1 MLRKF
6 LATVS
11 CAVVLT
17 PTLIQAQSNSTNASA
32 LARLNL
38 KSEWTAN
45 IPIASRQDGLLKVQV
60 VDENQVF
67 VQTRNGALYCIDAK
81 SGRELWK
88 YLYPSKMTDG
98 YAVAVNEQFVY
109 SVNVSRLYCH
119 QRFSGVLEFEIALP
133 ESPASGP
140 VVDDE
145 VLFIPYTGAKLASY
159 ELPPSYRT
167 SAAAKAA
174 AKDRGLVAGNPADS
188 VYERN
193 ASRNSTQYVK
203 EPEIDRINVTQGYL
217 DGTTDLSSSQAS
229 PSITM
234 LQSVLPPYTT
244 GGLNKVVSV
253 SMLPSLKAP
262 YSLKPDFMQFNQI
275 SPSVSVMP
283 PSVARLHE
291 LSNLRPPP
299 FSPKIRWIT
308 QMPAKVYSEP
318 VYVPANST
326 RSGRLWVTVD
336 TNKIQSV
343 ARDRGENDVV
353 QQIWRLDDS
362 PSAPIAGPFQ
372 FSKDLELGV
381 LTLKNGEVLGFDL
394 SGGTRDNPRLEFRAS
409 VGGTLNRKP
418 VIAQDGVYVGGD
430 NSGLARINVNSGEVD
445 WRTPLD
451 VDRFVAITNDSV
463 YAKDRRGNLLQFA
476 KGLTNDRRALTARPL
491 AALSMPE
498 YSVPVS
504 NDKTDRVFLASESG
518 ELICLRDNSA
528 QSVKAKLLA
537 PVYKT
542 EPVKAIEAKPAEPM
556 PPAPMSEPKK
566 PMEPESKKPA
576 EPEPKKPSEPDSKP
590 DPKKPT
596 DMK

>member
-6 LATVS
+6 LATVA
-11 CAVVLT
+11 CTVVLT
-17 PTLIQAQSNSTNASA
+17 PAPVLAQSNTTNASS

-67 VQTRNGALYCIDAK
+67 VQTKNGALYCIDAK

-167 SAAAKAA
+167 SAAAKTA

-193 ASRNSTQYVK
+193 ASRNSTQYAK
-203 EPEIDRINVTQGYL
+203 EPEIDRINVTQEYL

-229 PSITM
+229 PSIAM

-253 SMLPSLKAP
+253 SILPSLKAP

-275 SPSVSVMP
+275 SPSISAMP
-283 PSVARLHE
+283 PSVARLYE

-308 QMPAKVYSEP
+308 QMPAKVYTEP
-318 VYVPANST
+318 VYVPANSI
-326 RSGRLWVTVD
+326 RSGRVWISVD
-336 TNKIQSV
+336 ANKIQAV

-362 PSAPIAGPFQ
+362 PSAPMAGPFQ
-372 FSKDLELGV
+372 FTKELVLGV
-381 LTLKNGEVLGFDL
+381 LCLVSGEVLGIDL
-394 SGGTRDNPRLEFRAS
+394 SGGTSENPRYEFRAN

-430 NSGLARINVNSGEVD
+430 NSGLARINVGSGEVD
-445 WRTPLD
+445 WRTPSD
-451 VDRFVAITNDSV
+451 VDRFLAVTGDSV
-463 YAKDRRGNLLQFA
+463 YARDRRGNLLQFA
-476 KGLTNDRRALTARPL
+476 KGLANDRRAMTARPL
-491 AALSMPE
+491 AAVPMPE

-537 PVYKT
+537 PVYKP
-542 EPVKAIEAKPAEPM
+542 EPVKAVEPKPAEPM
-556 PPAPMSEPKK
+556 PPTPAPMPDPKK
-566 PMEPESKKPA
+566 PMEPE
-576 EPEPKKPSEPDSKP
+576 PKKPVEP
-590 DPKKPT
+590 DPKKPM
-596 DMK
+596 DNR

>member
-6 LATVS
+6 LATVA
-11 CAVVLT
+11 CTVALT
-17 PTLIQAQSNSTNASA
+17 PAPVLAQSNTTNASS

-67 VQTRNGALYCIDAK
+67 VQTKNGALYCIDAK

-167 SAAAKAA
+167 SAAAKTA

-193 ASRNSTQYVK
+193 ASRNSTQYAK
-203 EPEIDRINVTQGYL
+203 EPEIDRINVTQEYL

-229 PSITM
+229 PSIAM

-253 SMLPSLKAP
+253 SILPSLKAP

-275 SPSVSVMP
+275 SPSISAMP
-283 PSVARLHE
+283 PSVARLYE

-308 QMPAKVYSEP
+308 QMPAKVYTEP
-318 VYVPANST
+318 VYVPANSI
-326 RSGRLWVTVD
+326 RSGRVWISVD
-336 TNKIQSV
+336 ANKIQAV

-362 PSAPIAGPFQ
+362 PSAPMAGPFQ
-372 FSKDLELGV
+372 FTKELVLGV
-381 LTLKNGEVLGFDL
+381 LCLKSGEVLGIDL
-394 SGGTRDNPRLEFRAS
+394 SGGTSENPRYEFRAN

-430 NSGLARINVNSGEVD
+430 NSGLARINVGSGEVD
-445 WRTPLD
+445 WRTPSD
-451 VDRFVAITNDSV
+451 VDRFLAVTGDSV
-463 YAKDRRGNLLQFA
+463 YARDRRGNLLQFA
-476 KGLTNDRRALTARPL
+476 KGLTNDRRAMTARPL
-491 AALSMPE
+491 AAVPMPE

-537 PVYKT
+537 PVYKP
-542 EPVKAIEAKPAEPM
+542 EPVKAAEPKPAEPM
-556 PPAPMSEPKK
+556 PPTPAPMPDPKK
-566 PMEPESKKPA
+566 PMEPA
-576 EPEPKKPSEPDSKP
+576 TKP

-596 DMK
+596 DNK